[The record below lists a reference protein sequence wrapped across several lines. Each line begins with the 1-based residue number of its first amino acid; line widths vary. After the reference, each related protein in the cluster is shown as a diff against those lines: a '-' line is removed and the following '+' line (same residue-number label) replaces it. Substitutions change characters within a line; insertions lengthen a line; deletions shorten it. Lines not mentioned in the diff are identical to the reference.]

1 MTARRV
7 GSPTEVKTTAAR
19 DVSSGDLH
27 LCPDGR
33 TGVYLGAQD
42 VASGGDIV
50 LHTCEKLVV
59 TATAIAAANAG
70 ALVNFDFTS
79 QAVVAS
85 GGSNIGRYVV
95 DKANNATEATVLL
108 NDPGPSA

>member
-1 MTARRV
+1 MTAQSV
-7 GSPTEVKTTAAR
+7 GSPHEVKTTAAR

-33 TGVYLGAQD
+33 TGVYLGSQD
-42 VASGGDIV
+42 VASGEALV
-50 LHTCEKLVV
+50 LHTCAKLKV

-70 ALVNFDFTS
+70 AVVNFNFTS
-79 QAVVAS
+79 QAIVAS
-85 GGSNIGRYVV
+85 GGSDVGRYVF
-95 DKANNATEATVLL
+95 DKALNATEATILL